1 MSKKKPEI
9 NENEVENEEII
20 KRQNELETLK
30 SELEASNDRILRL
43 AAEYDNFRR
52 RTSKEKELS
61 YCDAKASVIEKLLP
75 VLDNFDRARINEASD
90 LDSYK
95 KGIEMT
101 YNQFVSILSS
111 LGVESFG
118 EKGDAFDP
126 SFHNAVMRAESDE
139 NQENTLAQVFL
150 KGYKIGDRVLRCA
163 DVQVAN

>member
-9 NENEVENEEII
+9 NENEIENEEIT
-20 KRQNELETLK
+20 QQPNELETLK
-30 SELEASNDRILRL
+30 TELEASKDSILRL

-52 RTSKEKELS
+52 RTLKEKEQ
-61 YCDAKASVIEKLLP
+61 YYGDTKAAVIEKLLP

-90 LDSYK
+90 FDSYK

-139 NQENTLAQVFL
+139 LQENTLAQVFL